1 MPAEQEDTQPPQCS
15 AYDAKTSGRLR
26 VDDLA
31 THVAAGRY
39 FGSGTNHRPESR
51 DDN

>member
-15 AYDAKTSGRLR
+15 AYDAKTSGRVR

-31 THVAAGRY
+31 THVAAGCY
-39 FGSGTNHRPESR
+39 FGPGTNRRTESL
-51 DDN
+51 